1 MRPCGSRLERLH
13 CPASL
18 RYRPGAHQIGPNTPP
33 SSPLEDERPMD
44 IIFGVV
50 IAIGC
55 IAWLLERFV
64 IEPYEDAEYEREN
77 E

>member
-1 MRPCGSRLERLH
+1 
-13 CPASL
+13 
-18 RYRPGAHQIGPNTPP
+18 
-33 SSPLEDERPMD
+33 MD